1 MNNHRRTAD
10 ELTAEIALTR
20 EQLGETVQA
29 LAAKTD
35 VKARAQDRIETVRHE
50 LAGRTGSLVAT
61 ARQVTPT
68 SAAAGGRQLSS
79 TARAKPL
86 PFAAAAAFAIGLAI
100 GLVLRH
106 RGDGPVG
113 RDRAH

>member
-1 MNNHRRTAD
+1 MNNHNRSTD

-35 VKARAQDRIETVRHE
+35 VKARAHDRIETVKQE
-50 LAGRTGSLVAT
+50 LAGRTGSLVAS

-79 TARAKPL
+79 TARSRPL

-106 RGDGPVG
+106 RGG
-113 RDRAH
+113 RSAGADERT